1 MRRPLSPAGADAVRE
16 LKYFLMKP
24 MRDRYRRARSLWTS
38 LYPPTLRR
46 LACRRSPNST
56 RKPNMASC
64 TSDNQSRTPLKLAE
78 FAAAREII
86 MSRVLTIEDD
96 EITANEIVGELK
108 SRGFTV
114 DWVANGR
121 DGMAR
126 AMSDEYDVITLDRML
141 PGVDGLTIL
150 TTMRSI
156 GIQTPVL
163 MLSALGDVDER
174 VRGLRAGGDDYLTKP
189 FDPEEMTARLEV
201 LLRRSQTPTTQ
212 FETTLR
218 VGPLEL
224 DLISRKVQRDGEE
237 IVLLPTEYRVLEFMM
252 RHAGQTITRTMLFEA
267 VWGYH
272 FDPGTNLIDVH
283 MGRLRKKIDPPGV
296 KQMIQTVRGSGYIL
310 A

>member
-1 MRRPLSPAGADAVRE
+1 
-16 LKYFLMKP
+16 
-24 MRDRYRRARSLWTS
+24 
-38 LYPPTLRR
+38 
-46 LACRRSPNST
+46 
-56 RKPNMASC
+56 MASC
-64 TSDNQSRTPLKLAE
+64 PPADNLLRPVNPHAGALDL
-78 FAAAREII
+78 I

-96 EITANEIVGELK
+96 EITANDIVGELK

-201 LLRRSQTPTTQ
+201 LLRRRQAPTAQ

-237 IVLLPTEYRVLEFMM
+237 IALLPTEYRVLEFMM

-296 KQMIQTVRGSGYIL
+296 TPMIQTVRGSGYIL